1 MSTKN
6 ETPKTDAAQTAA
18 PKTEAPRAEAPRM
31 QMPWELPM
39 FGPEAF
45 AKSQELF
52 ARGQEAFAQLMT
64 DQLARTQKVM
74 EELANYEAVALQ
86 RTRAAVADLGKLATD
101 SIDYCAKLSAELRK
115 VAVENGRK
123 VVEQVAPRA

>member
-1 MSTKN
+1 MTTKT
-6 ETPKTDAAQTAA
+6 ETPKTDTAQPAS
-18 PKTEAPRAEAPRM
+18 PKTDAPRT

-45 AKSQELF
+45 ARSQELF
-52 ARGQEAFAQLMT
+52 ARGQEAFAQMMQ

-74 EELANYEAVALQ
+74 EELASYEAVAIQ

-115 VAVENGRK
+115 AAAETSRK
-123 VVEQVAPRA
+123 AVEQVAPRA